1 MSILKNIFKFSI
13 STWVNFV
20 VSAVAVSIL
29 TRTFAPAEYAIIA
42 LFTTATEF
50 GMSFFCMGMDSA
62 CLRFYNTPPNNEAK
76 NLFLGKII
84 IICTVLIFFTGT
96 ISLFFNLESLSFQLF
111 SRENKVLILL
121 LFINLYSSTLFRFFN
136 ISYRMETK
144 TKEYNIQMILTN
156 TIRKLSYVLAVF
168 VSPNAETAILIQ
180 VLLLFS
186 SLVFYFI
193 KQHNS
198 IFPSLST
205 LRTLRFKTYFSG
217 YGPFLK
223 FSIYSAPTY
232 WLIYANNYLS
242 LFLIGKFCGASSVG
256 IFSTATFFSAA
267 MAVMRGGFATYW
279 GPFMYN
285 NYKTEQ
291 EKIIKV
297 HGLFVLFS
305 TICFSLLLLFKDI
318 IYLLIGVEYIEG
330 KTIMSYVLLSSIL
343 QSFLETTVYGIYIE
357 KKAYIATILL
367 ALQLV
372 SNIVLSIIFTP
383 KWGIHGAAAAM
394 LVSNIIYFA
403 LSTYWGQKFY
413 RSIKSTILTTISIV
427 VLIAESVLVNMT
439 DIVLLEIVITTTPI
453 LIIMYLYRDDI
464 RSLQLKALV
473 SQFVH
478 KNIKK

>member
-20 VSAVAVSIL
+20 VSTVAVSIL

-62 CLRFYNTPPNNEAK
+62 CLRFYNTPPNDEPK
-76 NLFLGKII
+76 NLFIGKII
-84 IICTVLIFFTGT
+84 IACTFFIVSTGLA
-96 ISLFFNLESLSFQLF
+96 SLFFNLDNLSLQLF
-111 SRENKVLILL
+111 SKENKILILL

-180 VLLLFS
+180 VLLLFGT
-186 SLVFYFI
+186 LVFYFF

-205 LRTLRFKTYFSG
+205 LKTLRVKTFFNG

-223 FSIYSAPTY
+223 FAIYSAPTY

-242 LFLIGKFCGASSVG
+242 LFLIGKFCSASAVG

-267 MAVMRGGFATYW
+267 MAVMRGGFATFW
-279 GPFMYN
+279 GPYMYN
-285 NYKTEQ
+285 NYQTEQ
-291 EKIIKV
+291 KTIIKV

-305 TICFSLLLLFKDI
+305 AVCFSLLLIFKDV
-318 IYLLIGVEYIEG
+318 IYLLIGSEYYEG

-367 ALQLV
+367 ALQLA
-372 SNIVLSIIFTP
+372 SNAVLSLALTP
-383 KWGIHGAAAAM
+383 KWGIQGAAYAM
-394 LVSNIIYFA
+394 LISNVLYFA
-403 LSTYWGQKFY
+403 LSTYWGQKY
-413 RSIKSTILTTISIV
+413 YKSIKSALLTTISIIALIVESILVNLTDRTIMVIIYSLIPV
-427 VLIAESVLVNMT
+427 VLIM
-439 DIVLLEIVITTTPI
+439 LL
-453 LIIMYLYRDDI
+453 YKDDI
-464 RSLQLKALV
+464 NSLQLKKLFI
-473 SQFVH
+473 QRL
-478 KNIKK
+478 K